1 MAYELDKLDK
11 LNKLKNIYSI
21 VGLRGID
28 EVRGVEEIERT
39 LKSKSSS
46 LVINLDNNSRV
57 NYLEVGIELA
67 RELRE
72 YSLLLSL
79 FERYIRVSSI

>member
-1 MAYELDKLDK
+1 MK
-11 LNKLKNIYSI
+11 
-21 VGLRGID
+21 
-28 EVRGVEEIERT
+28 GVEEIGRA
-39 LKSKSSS
+39 LKPKSSS
-46 LVINLDNNSRV
+46 LIINLDSNLRV